1 MGTILCAVPRWGAN
15 SWGRKDIMTV
25 DPFDF
30 MLDYTPPT
38 TTDHWALIGGPLPWD
53 YEAVTYKNLQE
64 VVTLTKGSTV
74 DGALLRLWR
83 MHFG

>member
-1 MGTILCAVPRWGAN
+1 MIT
-15 SWGRKDIMTV
+15 

-38 TTDHWALIGGPLPWD
+38 TTEHWALIGEPLPWD
-53 YEAVTYKNLQE
+53 YEAVTYKNLQSGE
-64 VVTLTKGSTV
+64 VVTLTKGSVV
-74 DGALLRLWR
+74 DGSLLKLWE